1 MVYRMTATT
10 QSDQGEPIPRHRLE
24 DAPPSA
30 KFVHWVLDR
39 EGAMT
44 QAQLADE
51 TLLPKRTVRSALETL
66 NEEELVTEDVFL
78 PDARKKVYR
87 ATTIAP

>member
-1 MVYRMTATT
+1 MTATT
-10 QSDQGEPIPRHRLE
+10 QSEQSEPLLRNKLE
-24 DAPPSA
+24 DVPPSA

-66 NEEELVTEDVFL
+66 NNEDLVSEDVFL

-87 ATTIAP
+87 ATAVGR

>member
-1 MVYRMTATT
+1 MTATT
-10 QSDQGEPIPRHRLE
+10 QSDNGDALPRHQLE

-30 KFVHWVLDR
+30 KFVHWVLDS

-51 TLLPKRTVRSALETL
+51 TLLPKRTVRAALETL
-66 NEEELVTEDVFL
+66 SEDDLVTEEVFL

-87 ATTIAP
+87 ATAVSP

>member
-1 MVYRMTATT
+1 MTATT
-10 QSDQGEPIPRHRLE
+10 QSDQGEPIPRNKRE

-66 NEEELVTEDVFL
+66 NNEDLVSEDVFL

-87 ATTIAP
+87 ATAVGR

>member
-1 MVYRMTATT
+1 MTATT
-10 QSDQGEPIPRHRLE
+10 QSEQSEPLPRNKLE
-24 DAPPSA
+24 DVPPSA

-66 NEEELVTEDVFL
+66 NNEDLVSEDVFL

-87 ATTIAP
+87 ATAVGR

>member
-1 MVYRMTATT
+1 MTATT
-10 QSDQGEPIPRHRLE
+10 QSEQSEPRPRNKLA
-24 DAPPSA
+24 DVPPSA
-30 KFVHWVLDR
+30 KFLHWVLDR

-66 NEEELVTEDVFL
+66 NNEDLVSEDVFL

-87 ATTIAP
+87 ATAVGR